1 MILVF
6 GGAAVEAKGIG
17 ITIQAI
23 HIAFAPGGVA
33 VSPAHIEESG
43 VEKLLQ
49 PRRNVQ
55 HCVLPYTTQQTI
67 FLFTTFNTFSFYLQS
82 LRQDLEREIN

>member
-6 GGAAVEAKGIG
+6 GGAAVEAEGIG

-49 PRRNVQ
+49 PWRNQ

-67 FLFTTFNTFSFYLQS
+67 FFFITFNTFSFYL
-82 LRQDLEREIN
+82 